1 MSASVTD
8 DKSIHSAQQLV
19 VKKLCGLSCR
29 TYAHY
34 CSATYN
40 LQHNFPSMDPAQLK
54 ACHED
59 CAICKEPMKVRYQI
73 FVVHVLSHN
82 PLSARK
88 SSAAACTDLLPS
100 QHEDSH
106 TRKPHKVKSS
116 LFSQLLTLR
125 SFAGLLCESWH
136 SGVMQ
141 QLLKQLPEQSLHHPA
156 CSAAYVRQVL

>member
-1 MSASVTD
+1 MTD
-8 DKSIHSAQQLV
+8 DKSIHGAQQLV

-88 SSAAACTDLLPS
+88 SRAAACTDLLPS
-100 QHEDSH
+100 QHEGNH
-106 TRKPHKVKSS
+106 TTKPRHVSSMCSS
-116 LFSQLLTLR
+116 LFSHLLTLQ
-125 SFAGLLCESWH
+125 SFWIALW
-136 SGVMQ
+136 
-141 QLLKQLPEQSLHHPA
+141 
-156 CSAAYVRQVL
+156 